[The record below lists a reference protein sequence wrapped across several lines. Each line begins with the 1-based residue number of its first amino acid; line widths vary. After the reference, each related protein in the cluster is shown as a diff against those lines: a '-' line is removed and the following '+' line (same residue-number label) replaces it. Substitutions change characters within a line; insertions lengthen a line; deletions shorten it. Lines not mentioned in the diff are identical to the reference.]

1 MAQEWSLDE
10 VLIGLHEA
18 EGVGWKTIKRIMAGG
33 GLAEAL
39 DRRERDWRE
48 FGLNVRQ
55 RENLVRRLRPE
66 SMEAAWRKRS
76 RAGVFAVTRRDPRYP
91 FLLKQ
96 SPDQPPWVLYCIGR
110 PELLTD
116 RPAVAFVGTRLATAY
131 GLRVAEDLAAACAER
146 GLAVVSGMAKGIDG
160 AAHRGAV
167 NRAGGTIAVLASP
180 ADAPYPAENRAL
192 YRKISETGLIVSE
205 MPLGTQLA
213 RGHFVLRNR
222 IIAGLSLGTVVVEA
236 GDSSG
241 ALITAKCTI
250 DANRELF
257 VVPGPITSPR
267 SSGALDLLRQGAK
280 AVMRIDDILLE
291 FQHVLPPEI
300 LREGSREAPPGRLR
314 KPDPAGANLTPDE
327 ARLYDLLLERPLS
340 IDELSARSGLTF
352 GLLHSVLLSLQIK
365 RRIHQQPG
373 SVYTVL

>member
-1 MAQEWSLDE
+1 MTQEWSLEE

-18 EGVGWKTIKRIMAGG
+18 EGVGWKTIERILAGG

-39 DRRERDWRE
+39 NRREGDWRE

-55 RENLVRRLRPE
+55 RAKLVERLRPE
-66 SMEAAWRKRS
+66 AMEAAWRRRS

-96 SPDQPPWVLYCIGR
+96 SPQPPWVLYCIGR
-110 PELLTD
+110 PELLSDQPT
-116 RPAVAFVGTRLATAY
+116 VAFVGTRLATAY
-131 GLRVAEDLAAACAER
+131 GLRVAEDLAAACADR
-146 GLAVVSGMAKGIDG
+146 GLTVVSGMAKGIDG

-167 NRAGGTIAVLASP
+167 GRAGGTVAVLASP
-180 ADAPYPAENRAL
+180 ADVPYPAENRAL
-192 YRKISETGLIVSE
+192 YRRIAETGLIVSE

-213 RGHFVLRNR
+213 RGHFVMRNR
-222 IIAGLSLGTVVVEA
+222 IIAGLALGTVVVEA

-241 ALITAKCTI
+241 ALITAKHTLEA
-250 DANRELF
+250 DRELF

-267 SSGALDLLRQGAK
+267 SAGALDLLRQGAK
-280 AVMRIDDILLE
+280 AVMRVDDILQE
-291 FQHVLPPEI
+291 FQHVLPPGM
-300 LREGSREAPPGRLR
+300 LREGGRPQAPGGLR
-314 KPDPAGANLTPDE
+314 RPDPAAAELTPDE
-327 ARLYDLLLERPLS
+327 ARLYDILLERPLS
-340 IDELSARSGLTF
+340 IDELSSRSGLTF